1 MSYHTEDAA
10 IYQIPFVGPILQSG
24 AQLLGFGAESSQ
36 TNQYSSPFMSFANP
50 GYGEANISMFPS
62 MSASLG
68 GGQYSTGLDV
78 TFPDSPGGYHDPLQ
92 PPGPVPGIEQTTSL
106 GFAPGA
112 GGTMVPYTYETTG
125 VEAAYPEYRPQTNL
139 MERIVGIGSEALR
152 LENHWSVPDEEE
164 GVFRTGQGGDWEDR
178 TDDQVAAAVS
188 ALSEED
194 RKRYLP
200 EWTAYAM
207 VEDVQNSQD
216 YTNFRNE
223 QIAASSMD
231 EARTTANTMGML
243 TGMMGMSEY
252 ADIIQRSQQMGEKLW
267 GDFRNRGYDTSTAYA
282 SAGQAAEQAKGR
294 MMGEFFDR
302 QLSRRLGTLQM
313 SNNIMQQA
321 FMGVQRTPPDPMA
334 IAQIIYQQVAGGSGQ
349 QMPTA
354 GNPFIAQTIGA
365 VIGAYT

>member
-1 MSYHTEDAA
+1 MGIGSWDEFMDDVLG
-10 IYQIPFVGPILQSG
+10 IDPGDGGGQSG
-24 AQLLGFGAESSQ
+24 
-36 TNQYSSPFMSFANP
+36 YSSPFMSFLNP
-50 GYGEANISMFPS
+50 SYGQADISMFPS

-78 TFPDSPGGYHDPLQ
+78 TFPAIPGGYHDPLG

-112 GGTMVPYTYETTG
+112 GGTMVPYTYDTTG
-125 VEAAYPEYRPQTNL
+125 VEAAYPEYQPQTNL
-139 MERIVGIGSEALR
+139 MERIVGIGSESLR
-152 LENHWSVPDEEE
+152 LQNKWSVPDEEE
-164 GVFRTGQGGDWEDR
+164 GVFRTGQGGGWEDR
-178 TDDQVAAAVS
+178 TDDQVTAAVG
-188 ALSEED
+188 ALSDED
-194 RKRYLP
+194 RKRFIP
-200 EWTAYAM
+200 QWTTYAM
-207 VEDVQNSQD
+207 VEDVQNKAD
-216 YTNFRNE
+216 YATFRNE

-231 EARTTANTMGML
+231 QARTTANTMGLL

-252 ADIIQRSQQMGEKLW
+252 ADIIQKSQQMGEKLW

-282 SAGQAAEQAKGR
+282 SAGQVAEQAKGR

-334 IAQIIYQQVAGGSGQ
+334 IAQIIYGQVAGGSGQ
-349 QMPTA
+349 EMPTA
-354 GNPFIAQTIGA
+354 GNPFWGMLGGAAGGLIAGA
-365 VIGAYT
+365 LS